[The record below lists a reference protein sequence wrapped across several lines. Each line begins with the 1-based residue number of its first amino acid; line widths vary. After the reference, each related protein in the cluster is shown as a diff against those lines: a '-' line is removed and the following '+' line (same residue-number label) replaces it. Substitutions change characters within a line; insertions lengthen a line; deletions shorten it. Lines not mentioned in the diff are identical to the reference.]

1 MCPRLVA
8 DRVNLGLIPSSEDG
22 WPVACAAL
30 KHTGGFL
37 HIHSNVETKMK
48 NMDKSENV
56 DLENELEA
64 NMAIGGS
71 NEKHDSV
78 LKTSQLNKKRQ
89 WTGWADD
96 VSQKIHKL
104 MCSTHPNTNWK
115 IITSHIEH
123 VKSYAPHV
131 DHVVLDLECR
141 PI

>member
-1 MCPRLVA
+1 
-8 DRVNLGLIPSSEDG
+8 
-22 WPVACAAL
+22 
-30 KHTGGFL
+30 
-37 HIHSNVETKMK
+37 
-48 NMDKSENV
+48 
-56 DLENELEA
+56 
-64 NMAIGGS
+64 
-71 NEKHDSV
+71 V

-96 VSQKIHKL
+96 VSQKIHEL